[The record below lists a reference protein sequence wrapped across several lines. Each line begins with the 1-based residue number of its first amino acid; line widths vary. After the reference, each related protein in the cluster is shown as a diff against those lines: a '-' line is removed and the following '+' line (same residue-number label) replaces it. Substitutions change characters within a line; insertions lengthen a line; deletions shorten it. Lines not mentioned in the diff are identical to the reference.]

1 MPYLPFEKEL
11 YILKLDFSHSPI
23 LQLLFHHNIHVYNM
37 IYIVGKIF
45 RSLAQ
50 MSKGDKSPL

>member
-23 LQLLFHHNIHVYNM
+23 LQLLFHHNIHVEAFLY
-37 IYIVGKIF
+37 F
-45 RSLAQ
+45 LTR
-50 MSKGDKSPL
+50 

>member
-37 IYIVGKIF
+37 MYIVGKIF
-45 RSLAQ
+45 QSNTSA
-50 MSKGDKSPL
+50 DH

>member
-23 LQLLFHHNIHVYNM
+23 LQLLFHHNIYCWKDFPVKY
-37 IYIVGKIF
+37 IF

>member
-37 IYIVGKIF
+37 TELSQVNIYQ
-45 RSLAQ
+45 LAC
-50 MSKGDKSPL
+50 L